1 MGAFW
6 PLAWLVSENV
16 KDIVLAAE
24 TSLVSQKTSLPVDC
38 VHVPLLDT
46 AELPAANGRLALDG
60 VTLPVRPKSV
70 IAGRPP
76 GTSAEVALHV
86 MSSGTDG

>member
-46 AELPAANGRLALDG
+46 AANGRLALDG